1 MSVVRTKKLKKL
13 LQLDREIP
21 LTTQKLKILEFTPTL
36 IQKYKES
43 GWIKSIGRGAYQ
55 FPEAELSFEGIIHS
69 LQKDLS
75 LQVYPGAK
83 TALEMAGIRQYYR
96 EKERIYLYT
105 ASKTNLPLWAA
116 NYNYEREFRVIKSS
130 RWNDREFQVN
140 PNTKSFEF
148 FIASKELAIV
158 QQIELVGKGESFEE
172 TAQLFELL
180 DSMDPD
186 LLNMVLKK
194 ASKRSRRIFKLFS
207 ELYKHPWHKDI
218 SDKILDSGDSVI
230 TVEKGGRYLS
240 QYKLV
245 IPENFNV

>member
-1 MSVVRTKKLKKL
+1 MSAVRNKKLKKL
-13 LQLDREIP
+13 LQLNREIP
-21 LTTQKLKILEFTPTL
+21 LTTQRLKNMEVNPTL

-75 LQVYPGAK
+75 LPVYPGAK
-83 TALEMAGIRQYYR
+83 TALEMAGVRQYYR
-96 EKERIYLYT
+96 EKEKIYLYT
-105 ASKTNLPLWAA
+105 DGKTNVPLWAG
-116 NYNYEREFRVIKSS
+116 NYKYGRELRVIKST
-130 RWNDREFQVN
+130 RWDDREFQVN

-148 FIASKELAIV
+148 FIASKELAIL
-158 QQIELVGKGESFEE
+158 QQIELVGRGESFEE

-186 LLNMVLKK
+186 LLKKVLKK
-194 ASKRSRRIFKLFS
+194 ASKRTRRIFAFFSDLF
-207 ELYKHPWHKDI
+207 KHPWKKHI
-218 SDKILDSGDSVI
+218 SKKILDSGDSVI
-230 TVEKGGRYLS
+230 TVEKGGRYMS
-240 QYKLV
+240 QYNLV